1 MSKKKKNWS
10 KRKIGSNLNCI
21 PARSASA
28 GLKPSR
34 VCVDTISHTSQNLH
48 CSFQKDTNMQAE
60 FSYIQDIYTVY
71 AVTITKKHH
80 FNFNFWITEAALS
93 LIFTVCTC
101 AELTVIHQNNVWVLK
116 PSLPSM
122 TWKTTNSEITVA
134 LGLQMDRYGG
144 QLFPISSSWRLA
156 AEFPWNWKRC
166 RSGHEGRTVG
176 WKIRRLLYKD
186 GWSHYNTTGG
196 VCNWVQMETLPN
208 RW

>member
-1 MSKKKKNWS
+1 M
-10 KRKIGSNLNCI
+10 
-21 PARSASA
+21 
-28 GLKPSR
+28 
-34 VCVDTISHTSQNLH
+34 DTISHTSQNLH
-48 CSFQKDTNMQAE
+48 CSSQKDTNMQAKL
-60 FSYIQDIYTVY
+60 SYIQDIYTVY
-71 AVTITKKHH
+71 AVTITKKQTTVQICFFFFTSKSLILLWWNEHDR
-80 FNFNFWITEAALS
+80 FTTLFIFGGITEAALS

-176 WKIRRLLYKD
+176 WKIRWLLYKD
-186 GWSHYNTTGG
+186 GWSHYNITGG
-196 VCNWVQMETLPN
+196 VCKWVQMETLPN